1 MIPKFRAWLKGD
13 KEMVDVDEI
22 ALIISS
28 KNTPAKSWKRQA
40 SAGCSLAKGL
50 RFFWGVYGIK

>member
-40 SAGCSLAKGL
+40 SAGCLNVQVL
-50 RFFWGVYGIK
+50 RLRR